1 MQKDEKKVRHFIVPL
16 LIGLC
21 IGIVVKLFV
30 IDFLHISGRSMEPAI
45 KDGETVLVNKLAY
58 GLVKPGSASFFV
70 SWAEPKAGDIVIYLH
85 ANRIVVKRCVAVA
98 GAHLEYS
105 SNSGYSLFV
114 GDLKIELTKE
124 QYELMRAS
132 SRVPDGYIL
141 ALGDN
146 YAESIDSRNYGF
158 VSVKNVVGRIIN
170 K

>member
-1 MQKDEKKVRHFIVPL
+1 MQKDEKKAQHFIVPAV
-16 LIGLC
+16 IGLC

-30 IDFLHISGRSMEPAI
+30 IDRTNKINSY
-45 KDGETVLVNKLAY
+45 VLVNKLAY

-85 ANRIVVKRCVAVA
+85 ANRIVVKRCAAVA

-105 SNSGYSLFV
+105 ANSGYSLFV

-158 VSVKNVVGRIIN
+158 VSVKNVVGRLIN

>member
-1 MQKDEKKVRHFIVPL
+1 MQKDEKKAQHFIVPAV
-16 LIGLC
+16 IGLC

-85 ANRIVVKRCVAVA
+85 ANRIVVKRCAAVA

-105 SNSGYSLFV
+105 ANCGRF
-114 GDLKIELTKE
+114 EH
-124 QYELMRAS
+124 RADE
-132 SRVPDGYIL
+132 RTV
-141 ALGDN
+141 
-146 YAESIDSRNYGF
+146 
-158 VSVKNVVGRIIN
+158 
-170 K
+170 